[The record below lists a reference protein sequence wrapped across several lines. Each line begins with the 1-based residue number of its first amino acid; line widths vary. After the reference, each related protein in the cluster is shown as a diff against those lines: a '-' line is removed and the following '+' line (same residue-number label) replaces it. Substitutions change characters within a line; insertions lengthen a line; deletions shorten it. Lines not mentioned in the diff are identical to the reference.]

1 MYFSDE
7 GKLISTMTP
16 MVKGVAQKTVETA
29 TPVFYNPKSVRQSEF
44 YAASAQG
51 VSLESAVEIHTD
63 DWNGQRLFEDAAGIR
78 YKVFRSYVTEKNIV
92 ELTLQTEGAR

>member
-16 MVKGVAQKTVETA
+16 MVKGVAQKPIETA

-63 DWNGQRLFEDAAGIR
+63 DWNGQRLFEDAAGFR